1 MIIRLRRYTDSG
13 ESTLGLLFI
22 NEEFMCY
29 TLEDEKRNIKLKG
42 ETRIAEGEYEIKYR
56 KEGGHHTEYGKKFPD
71 IHKGMLEL
79 QHVPNF
85 QFILIHIGNTDK
97 DTDGCI
103 LVGNNPNNNRV
114 AKGLL
119 SGSTDAYKRIYP
131 KIATALEAGEK
142 VVIKIDSIEK

>member
-1 MIIRLRRYTDSG
+1 MIVRLRRFTDSG

-22 NEEFMCY
+22 DEEFVCF

-42 ETRIAEGEYEIKYR
+42 ETRIDEGEYEIKFR
-56 KEGGHHTEYGKKFPD
+56 KEGGHHVDYGKKFSD

-79 QHVPNF
+79 QNVPKF

-103 LVGNNPNNNRV
+103 LVGNAINNNKI
-114 AKGLL
+114 AKGML
-119 SGSTDAYKRIYP
+119 SSSTDAYKRIYP

>member
-1 MIIRLRRYTDSG
+1 MIVRVRRYADNN

-22 NEEFMCY
+22 DGEFMCY
-29 TLEDEKRNIKLKG
+29 TLEDEKRNVKLKG
-42 ETRIAEGEYEIKYR
+42 ETRIDEGEYEIKFR
-56 KEGGHHTEYGKKFPD
+56 KEGGHHTKYGKDFPD

-79 QHVPNF
+79 QNVPKF

-103 LVGNNPNNNRV
+103 LVGDDPNNNKV
-114 AKGLL
+114 VKGFL
-119 SGSTDAYKRIYP
+119 GKSTDAYKRIYP
-131 KIATALEAGEK
+131 KIAKALEAGEK